1 MWPNQTRFLHEN
13 IMSKL
18 IIITSEYFYKKFI
31 RICYIETEEPMMDV
45 CNRGMNCQK
54 WSIL

>member
-31 RICYIETEEPMMDV
+31 RIYYIETEEPMMDV